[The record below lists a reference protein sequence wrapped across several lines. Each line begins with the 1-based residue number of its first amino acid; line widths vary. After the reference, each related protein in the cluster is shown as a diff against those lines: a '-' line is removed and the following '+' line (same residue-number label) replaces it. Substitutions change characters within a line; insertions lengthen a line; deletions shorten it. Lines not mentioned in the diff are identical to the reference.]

1 MFKAVRKN
9 AFRENSKAKRGN
21 YFNRENI
28 VLIILQCNI
37 KSGIMTVLN
46 IYHLSVTFC
55 FCYLVLIRSRRRG
68 RKKIKEEE
76 KGVCRFDLNLL
87 IEQVAVL
94 IKA

>member
-9 AFRENSKAKRGN
+9 ALRENSKAKRGN
-21 YFNRENI
+21 CFNRENI

-46 IYHLSVTFC
+46 IYHLSDTFC

-68 RKKIKEEE
+68 RKKNKRRRERRLWI
-76 KGVCRFDLNLL
+76 RP
-87 IEQVAVL
+87 
-94 IKA
+94 